1 MERPLFVYD
10 AGPGEEDGALR
21 RLAERLPEMPKGSLL
36 FLSGFLLDRL
46 PEELTEAIAERA
58 ASGEL
63 ELLGGGLYSPY
74 LPLLPE
80 RDASWQLA
88 DMADRLEELF
98 GVEVQGAFLAD
109 GAFDLTRVESLAE
122 EGYTYALL
130 PQEALAEPAYAG
142 VEEAGVWLIPYR
154 GETAYFAPRN
164 PGAPFPAG
172 WVRGA
177 DHPRVLPRQNP
188 RGADLFAKMRW
199 VSDKLEEAKR
209 PPEEA
214 YQRLYRGQWGRAY
227 RGQDPKAYRFA
238 WRELLAAENHCDPR
252 KYAWLELY
260 LEDMDADGFPEA
272 ILESH
277 TLTLYLRP
285 ALGGALFAFDVREV
299 ELPLLAGRSL
309 VPHLAERLDALDRG
323 GWHRVPF
330 EATKYRDRVHLA
342 GRHRGFT
349 LKATYRPRPK
359 EQALELEWRIGRQ
372 DDGGYQGFFAVDL
385 ELAEEPRP
393 LRQESAKQILELEQ
407 LALLFE
413 APRPFQLAVEG
424 SRARLVFA
432 TEIAPGKTRRHR
444 LEIRILR

>member
-1 MERPLFVYD
+1 MER
-10 AGPGEEDGALR
+10 
-21 RLAERLPEMPKGSLL
+21 GSLL

-46 PEELTEAIAERA
+46 PEDLIEAIAERA
-58 ASGEL
+58 ASGAI

-98 GVEVQGAFLAD
+98 GVEVQGAYLAD

-130 PQEALAEPAYAG
+130 PKAALAEPAHVG
-142 VEEAGVWLIPYR
+142 VEEAGIWLIPYEGGR
-154 GETAYFAPRN
+154 ARFEPRR

-172 WVRGA
+172 WVEGA
-177 DHPRVLPRQNP
+177 AHPRVLPRQNP
-188 RGADLFAKMRW
+188 QAADLFAKMRW

-214 YQRLYRGQWGRAY
+214 YQHLYRGQWGRAY
-227 RGQDPKAYRFA
+227 RGRDAKAYRFA

-285 ALGGALFAFDVREV
+285 AEGGALFAFDVREA
-299 ELPLLAGRSL
+299 ELPLLGGRSL
-309 VPHLAERLDALDRG
+309 VPHLAERLEDLDQA
-323 GWHRVPF
+323 GWHEVPF
-330 EATKYRDRVHLA
+330 DATKYRDRVHLI
-342 GRHRGFT
+342 GQHRGFS

-359 EQALELEWRIGRQ
+359 EQAVELEWRIGRE
-372 DDGGYQGFFAVDL
+372 DEGGYQGYFAVDL
-385 ELAEEPRP
+385 HLGERPRP
-393 LRQESAKQILELEQ
+393 MEQSAARQVLELEG

-413 APRPFQLAVEG
+413 APRPFTLAVEG
-424 SRARLVFA
+424 QRARLVFP
-432 TEIAPGKTRRHR
+432 TEIAPGKSRRHR
-444 LEIRILR
+444 LEIRVLP